1 MKYSHFSV
9 IIKVNKK
16 SEFIFSRKKVESVIG
31 TENNKALEE
40 VQKEKLEI
48 QELHIKIK
56 NLDND
61 PELKESL
68 AKALI
73 SKAATDHNIV
83 EFYDYYKSEVTKYKG
98 LCREFLEKSR
108 TMDDDEKDLFWY
120 LIASLIRLIH
130 TMYNEDFDEGF
141 DLYLSVENSSNV
153 RFNDYGRFASSWVY
167 ENISEIF
174 SKDELDFITPYFSCG
189 SGDGIRDLI
198 SKIGKE
204 IVTED
209 PILDEISFWGF
220 LNELFTDVNIYS
232 QRNESGELSFTAERR
247 LFRLNFENLAPP
259 RFSDIID
266 PQSLSEDKLNNHI
279 VKSQKF
285 RLLFGKYFRFIISN
299 IRYPDCGGDEETRA
313 KLKERFLSDPN
324 LKEFLDDQLEVYAE
338 TLLDTNWNKL
348 YPWSG

>member
-1 MKYSHFSV
+1 M
-9 IIKVNKK
+9 
-16 SEFIFSRKKVESVIG
+16 IG

-61 PELKESL
+61 PEFKNSL
-68 AKALI
+68 AENLI
-73 SKAATDHNIV
+73 SKTATDHNIV

-108 TMDDDEKDLFWY
+108 TMDDDKKDLFWS
-120 LIASLIRLIH
+120 LIASIIRLVY

-174 SKDELDFITPYFSCG
+174 SKDELDFITPYFSCD

-209 PILDEISFWGF
+209 PILEEISFWGF

-232 QRNESGELSFTAERR
+232 QRNESGELYFTAERG
-247 LFRLNFENLAPP
+247 FVRLNFENLAPP
-259 RFSDIID
+259 RFSDTID
-266 PQSLSEDKLNNHI
+266 PQRLSEDKLNNHI

-299 IRYPDCGGDEETRA
+299 IRYPDCGGDEETRV

-324 LKEFLDDQLEVYAE
+324 LKEFLDDQLEVYTK

-348 YPWSG
+348 YRWSS

>member
-1 MKYSHFSV
+1 MIS
-9 IIKVNKK
+9 
-16 SEFIFSRKKVESVIG
+16 
-31 TENNKALEE
+31 TENNKDLEE
-40 VQKEKLEI
+40 IQKEKQEI

-61 PELKESL
+61 PELKNSL
-68 AKALI
+68 AEALI
-73 SKAATDHNIV
+73 SKTATDHNIV

-108 TMDDDEKDLFWY
+108 TMDDDEKDLFWS
-120 LIASLIRLIH
+120 LIASIIRLVH

-141 DLYLSVENSSNV
+141 DLYLSVENSINV

-232 QRNESGELSFTAERR
+232 QRNESGELSFTAERG
-247 LFRLNFENLAPP
+247 LIRLNFENLAPP
-259 RFSDIID
+259 RFSDTID
-266 PQSLSEDKLNNHI
+266 PQRLSEDKLNNHI

-313 KLKERFLSDPN
+313 KLKERFLSDQN
-324 LKEFLDDQLEVYAE
+324 LKEFLDDQLEVYTK